1 MKMLVVSINDFVNE
15 KFNIIL
21 NWALNN
27 NITNINILSNGFNKD
42 KLLKLKD
49 EVPSTSIDI
58 KLYLDYKDSY
68 KLSEN
73 DMKNC
78 LLNRNDLFIE
88 RNIINQYEFYNKR
101 INIINNLYNNIDF
114 LSMKSIFIGIP
125 YLNDYDD
132 FIVLDINN
140 NRIDG
145 YHYNIKNDNIYEE
158 VLFKI

>member
-73 DMKNC
+73 DIKNC
-78 LLNRNDLFIE
+78 LLNRND
-88 RNIINQYEFYNKR
+88 
-101 INIINNLYNNIDF
+101 
-114 LSMKSIFIGIP
+114 
-125 YLNDYDD
+125 
-132 FIVLDINN
+132 
-140 NRIDG
+140 
-145 YHYNIKNDNIYEE
+145 
-158 VLFKI
+158 